1 MHPAR
6 SNEAVDA
13 AIAAG
18 LRATRWPGRLEVVQA
33 DPLTV
38 IDVGHTPDGVA
49 QALKSLRA
57 IHGED
62 RWLLVLGVSGDKSV
76 DAIAQQLAPHFD
88 TIVCTR
94 AYHKGADVRLIE
106 ASARRASPQATL
118 LVAET
123 IEDAVGVSQQLARRL
138 SRKIYVAGGLFVAI
152 EYLTVLRGGRAEDLK
167 FF

>member
-1 MHPAR
+1 MHPANA
-6 SNEAVDA
+6 NEAIDA

-18 LRATRWPGRLEVVQA
+18 LRTTRWPGRLEVVQA

-57 IHGED
+57 IHGDE

-76 DAIAQQLAPHFD
+76 DDIAQQLAPHFD
-88 TIVCTR
+88 TVVCTR
-94 AYHKGADVRLIE
+94 AYHKGADVQLIE
-106 ASARRASPQATL
+106 AAAQRAHPQATL
-118 LVAET
+118 HVAAT
-123 IEDAVGVSQQLARRL
+123 IEDAVDISQRLAHTL
-138 SRKIYVAGGLFVAI
+138 GRKVYVAGGLFVAI